1 MALVLAD
8 RVQEFSTT
16 TGTVD
21 LSLTGAAPSFQT
33 FDAAIGVGNTC
44 YYAAVHSDASLDEW
58 EVGVGTLSASTTLQ
72 RTTIL
77 SSSNSNSPVN
87 FSVGAKNVFV
97 TLPSQ
102 RAVYSNAAG
111 VPPYP
116 TVDDSVAISIV
127 MG

>member
-1 MALVLAD
+1 MPLVLAD
-8 RVQEFSTT
+8 RVQELTTT

-21 LSLTGAAPSFQT
+21 FALTGAVDSFQT
-33 FDAAIGVGNTC
+33 FNAAIGVGNTC
-44 YYAAVHSDASLDEW
+44 YYAAVHSDATLDEW
-58 EVGVGTLSASTTLQ
+58 EIGVGTLSASTTLQ

-77 SSSNSNSPVN
+77 SSSNANSPVN
-87 FSVGAKNVFV
+87 FSVGAKSVFV

-102 RAVYSNAAG
+102 RAIYSNAAG

-116 TVDDSVAISIV
+116 TIDDSVAISIV